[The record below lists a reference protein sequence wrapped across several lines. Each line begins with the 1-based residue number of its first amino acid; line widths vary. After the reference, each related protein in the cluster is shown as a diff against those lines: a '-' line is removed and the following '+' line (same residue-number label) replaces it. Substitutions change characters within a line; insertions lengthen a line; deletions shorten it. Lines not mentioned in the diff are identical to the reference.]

1 MRTRVSPCRFSSR
14 SQLLLA
20 GLVLLVAVSAVLA
33 AGCGSGATTTSTA
46 SASTTM
52 SSMTTTTGATG
63 TTVGATT
70 TTAGGAGGAGGAKV
84 SLANIAI
91 DPTSVTIKVG
101 ETVSWT
107 NNDPFAHRLVG
118 DKGEFDSGTMAG
130 GATFGF
136 TFKTAGTF
144 AYHCSIHP
152 SMTGTVIVQ

>member
-1 MRTRVSPCRFSSR
+1 MKTRVKPCRFSSR
-14 SQLLLA
+14 SRILLT
-20 GLVLLVAVSAVLA
+20 GLILLVVVSAVLV

-63 TTVGATT
+63 TTGGATT
-70 TTAGGAGGAGGAKV
+70 TTAGGAGGAKV

-101 ETVSWT
+101 ETVTWT